1 MRIPNTRKF
10 RITSPDGRLTAT
22 VIAVLPK
29 GADVNAYL
37 EDVRKRF
44 DWKAYEQ
51 SLEKQ
56 FKVRVAGKR
65 GGR

>member
-1 MRIPNTRKF
+1 MGIPNTRKF

-22 VIAVLPK
+22 IVAVVPK

-37 EDVRKRF
+37 EDVKKRF
-44 DWKAYEQ
+44 DWNSYEQ

-56 FKVRVAGKR
+56 FKVRVSGKR
-65 GGR
+65 GR